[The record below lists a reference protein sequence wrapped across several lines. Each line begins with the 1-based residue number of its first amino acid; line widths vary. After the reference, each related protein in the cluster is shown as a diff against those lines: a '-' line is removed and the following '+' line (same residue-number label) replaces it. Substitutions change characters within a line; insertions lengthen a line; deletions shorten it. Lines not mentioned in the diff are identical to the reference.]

1 MFTYVFNECSHGGVF
16 RFRDY
21 FILRVLY
28 TRKSSSLTSAINLL
42 LDKDFDGLVTHLHAL
57 VNQVKDSFPIKLGV
71 LRLIAINMQLNN
83 EISHSH
89 VAVLLSLIEKED
101 GLICAAYADFEV
113 RPLLP
118 LHS

>member
-28 TRKSSSLTSAINLL
+28 TRKSSSLTSAINL
-42 LDKDFDGLVTHLHAL
+42 
-57 VNQVKDSFPIKLGV
+57 
-71 LRLIAINMQLNN
+71 LIAINMQLNN